1 MVATSR
7 RRFLAGGVAGLAAWG
22 GLAARA
28 RRAEAD
34 PIGLPIGL
42 QLYTVRE
49 LASKDFEGTLR
60 KVAAIGYQEVEL
72 YSLFDRKPKGV
83 RKALDDAG
91 LKCVSAHFGVP
102 ALREGLDARIDEAKE
117 LGLSFM
123 ICPFPGVADAS
134 RMKAGGPSFVESM
147 TLDDW
152 KWNADLFNKVG
163 ERVKK
168 AGMRFGYHNHHIE
181 FRDFGG
187 VTAFDELLR
196 RTEPGL
202 VTIELDCGWVK
213 VAGRDPAEFIAKH
226 EDRVGLLHVKDIKA
240 GADPSTRF
248 GPPVPF
254 AEVGRGSID
263 WPKVFQAAKKADVK
277 RYYVEQDTTER
288 PPLEAIK
295 ISRDYLHDLK
305 VG

>member
-1 MVATSR
+1 MRSISR
-7 RRFLAGGVAGLAAWG
+7 RRFLAMGAAAIGGISAF
-22 GLAARA
+22 A
-28 RRAEAD
+28 RRAAAD

-49 LASKDFEGTLR
+49 QAGKDFEGTLK
-60 KVAAIGYQEVEL
+60 KVAEIGYQEVEL
-72 YSLFDRKPKGV
+72 YSFFDRKAADV
-83 RKALDDAG
+83 RRLLEDAG
-91 LKCVSAHFGVP
+91 LRCVSAHYGVP
-102 ALREGLDARIDEAKE
+102 ALRDDLAPKIDYAKE
-117 LGLSFM
+117 LGLQFM
-123 ICPFPGVADAS
+123 ICPFPGFPDPSRARGGSASTDAL
-134 RMKAGGPSFVESM
+134 

-163 ERVKK
+163 EQAKR
-168 AGMRFGYHNHHIE
+168 AGLRFGYHNHHIE
-181 FRDFGG
+181 FREFGG

-196 RTEPGL
+196 RTDPGL

-213 VAGRDPAEFIAKH
+213 VAGLDPAEFIAKH
-226 EDRVGLLHVKDIKA
+226 TGRVGLLHIKDVKA
-240 GADPSTRF
+240 GPAPSTRF

-263 WPKVFQAAKKADVK
+263 WRKVFEAAKKAGVR

-305 VG
+305 VE

>member
-1 MVATSR
+1 MGA
-7 RRFLAGGVAGLAAWG
+7 AAIGGITAI
-22 GLAARA
+22 A
-28 RRAEAD
+28 RRAASD

-49 LASKDFEGTLR
+49 QAGKDFEGTLK
-60 KVAAIGYQEVEL
+60 KVAEIGYREVEL
-72 YSLFDRKPKGV
+72 YSFFDRKAADV
-83 RKALDDAG
+83 RRLLEDAG
-91 LKCVSAHFGVP
+91 LRCVSAHYGVP
-102 ALREGLDARIDEAKE
+102 ALRDDLAPKIDYAKE
-117 LGLSFM
+117 LGLQFM
-123 ICPFPGVADAS
+123 ICPFPGFADPSRARGGSAS
-134 RMKAGGPSFVESM
+134 TDAL

-163 ERVKK
+163 EEAKR
-168 AGMRFGYHNHHIE
+168 AGLRFGYHNHHIE
-181 FRDFGG
+181 FREFGG

-196 RTEPGL
+196 RTDPGL

-213 VAGRDPAEFIAKH
+213 VAGLDPAEFIAKH
-226 EDRVGLLHVKDIKA
+226 ASRVGLLHVKDVKA
-240 GADPSTRF
+240 GPAPSTRF

-263 WPKVFQAAKKADVK
+263 WRTVFEAGKKAGVR

-305 VG
+305 VE

>member
-1 MVATSR
+1 MRSISR
-7 RRFLAGGVAGLAAWG
+7 RGFLATGAAAIGGISAI
-22 GLAARA
+22 A
-28 RRAEAD
+28 RRAASD
-34 PIGLPIGL
+34 PIGL

-49 LASKDFEGTLR
+49 QAGKDFEGTLK
-60 KVAAIGYQEVEL
+60 KVAEIGYQEVEL
-72 YSLFDRKPKGV
+72 YSFFDRKAAEV
-83 RKALDDAG
+83 RRLLEDAG
-91 LKCVSAHFGVP
+91 LRCVSAHYGVP
-102 ALREGLDARIDEAKE
+102 ALRDDLAVKIDYAKE
-117 LGLSFM
+117 LGLQFM
-123 ICPFPGVADAS
+123 ICPFPGFADPSRARGGSAS
-134 RMKAGGPSFVESM
+134 TEAL

-163 ERVKK
+163 EEAKR
-168 AGMRFGYHNHHIE
+168 AGLRFGYHNHHIE
-181 FRDFGG
+181 FREFGG

-196 RTEPGL
+196 RTDPGL

-213 VAGRDPAEFIAKH
+213 VAGLDPAEFIAKH
-226 EDRVGLLHVKDIKA
+226 ASRVGLLHVKDVKA
-240 GADPSTRF
+240 GPEPSTRF

-263 WPKVFQAAKKADVK
+263 WRKVFEAAKKAGVR

-305 VG
+305 LE

>member
-1 MVATSR
+1 MRSISR
-7 RRFLAGGVAGLAAWG
+7 RGFLARGAAAIGGISAI
-22 GLAARA
+22 A
-28 RRAEAD
+28 RRAAAD

-49 LASKDFEGTLR
+49 QAGKDFEGTL
-60 KVAAIGYQEVEL
+60 KQVAEIGYQEVEL
-72 YSLFDRKPKGV
+72 YSFFDRKAAEV
-83 RKALDDAG
+83 RRALDDAG
-91 LKCVSAHFGVP
+91 LKCVSAHYGVP
-102 ALREGLDARIDEAKE
+102 ALSKGLAAKIDYAKE
-117 LGLSFM
+117 LGLQFM
-123 ICPFPGVADAS
+123 ICPFPGFADPSRARGGSASADAL
-134 RMKAGGPSFVESM
+134 

-163 ERVKK
+163 EEAKR
-168 AGMRFGYHNHHIE
+168 AGLRFGYHNHHIE
-181 FRDFGG
+181 FREFGG

-196 RTEPGL
+196 RTDPGL

-213 VAGRDPAEFIAKH
+213 VAGLDPADFLARH
-226 EDRVGLLHVKDIKA
+226 ASRVGLLHIKDVKA
-240 GADPSTRF
+240 GPAPSTRF

-263 WPKVFQAAKKADVK
+263 WREVFEAARKAGVR

-295 ISRDYLHDLK
+295 ISRDYLHHLK
-305 VG
+305 VE

>member
-1 MVATSR
+1 MRSISR
-7 RRFLAGGVAGLAAWG
+7 RGFLARGAAAIGGISAI
-22 GLAARA
+22 A
-28 RRAEAD
+28 RRAAAD

-49 LASKDFEGTLR
+49 QAGKDFEGTLK
-60 KVAAIGYQEVEL
+60 KVAEIGYQEVEL
-72 YSLFDRKPKGV
+72 YSFFDRKAAEV
-83 RKALDDAG
+83 RRALDDAG
-91 LKCVSAHFGVP
+91 LKCVSAHYGVP
-102 ALREGLDARIDEAKE
+102 ALSEGLAAKIDFAKE
-117 LGLSFM
+117 LGLQFM
-123 ICPFPGVADAS
+123 ICPFPGFADPSRARGGSAS
-134 RMKAGGPSFVESM
+134 SDAL

-163 ERVKK
+163 DEAKR
-168 AGMRFGYHNHHIE
+168 AGLRFGYHNHHIE
-181 FRDFGG
+181 FREFGG

-196 RTEPGL
+196 RTDPGL

-213 VAGRDPAEFIAKH
+213 VAGLDPADLIARH
-226 EDRVGLLHVKDIKA
+226 ASRVGLLHVKDVKA
-240 GADPSTRF
+240 GPAPSTRF

-263 WPKVFQAAKKADVK
+263 WRKVFEAAKKAGVR

-305 VG
+305 VE